1 MTEIGTNGVP
11 VLRVTDAALAMVLEV
26 RASEDGEESLALWV
40 EISGSSGDAYTYD
53 MYFQAAADAQPE
65 DWSD

>member
-11 VLRVTDAALAMVLEV
+11 VLRLTDAALTMVSEV

-40 EISGSSGDAYTYD
+40 
-53 MYFQAAADAQPE
+53 
-65 DWSD
+65 